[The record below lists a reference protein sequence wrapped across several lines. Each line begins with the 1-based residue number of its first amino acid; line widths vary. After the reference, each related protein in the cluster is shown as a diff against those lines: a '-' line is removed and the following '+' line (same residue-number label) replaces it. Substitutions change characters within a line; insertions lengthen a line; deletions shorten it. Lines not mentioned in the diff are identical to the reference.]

1 MYLPSSAQDALK
13 TLGAEIRLAR
23 KRRNWTI
30 AELASKMDV
39 SSPTIIAL
47 EKGQSTVSMGIV
59 FSALWILGL
68 EKELALLSRPE
79 DKVGFELLNRR
90 LPQKVRHST
99 RKINNE
105 F

>member
-1 MYLPSSAQDALK
+1 MYLPSSAQMAL
-13 TLGAEIRLAR
+13 TALGAEIRLAR
-23 KRRNWTI
+23 KRRKWTI
-30 AELASKMDV
+30 AELATKMGV
-39 SSPTIIAL
+39 SSPTVIAL

-68 EKELALLSRPE
+68 EKELSLLSHPE

-90 LPQKVRHST
+90 LPKKVRHST
-99 RKINNE
+99 RKIDNE